1 MEETARL
8 PQASYAKEK
17 DKKWWCYEEN
27 ETLEIWSA
35 DVFPSVRLNCTRV

>member
-17 DKKWWCYEEN
+17 DKKWWWHEEN
-27 ETLEIWSA
+27 ETLEIWRA
-35 DVFPSVRLNCTRV
+35 DIFPSVWLNCTRV

>member
-17 DKKWWCYEEN
+17 DKFGDAAKKMKPWKYEQLMSLLLSDL
-27 ETLEIWSA
+27 TA
-35 DVFPSVRLNCTRV
+35 RG